1 MPSVVERLTNTRD
14 NYAQQLEELS
24 DPTKRRPNYTIGG
37 RSVQWQQYMQFLR
50 SEIRELD
57 RQIAEQSGDEGA
69 ISATAIQ

>member
-1 MPSVVERLTNTRD
+1 VERLTTTRD

-24 DPTKRRPNYTIGG
+24 DPTKRRPNYSIGG
-37 RSVQWQQYMQFLR
+37 RSVQWQQYMGWLR

-57 RQIAEQSGDEGA
+57 RQIAEQSGDEGG